1 MSMNREQRRNMK
13 KRLAPIA
20 RRVAELEKNIKAGIN
35 AAAAEE
41 EISAIMEGLSIM
53 EMMAL
58 EDYIVSKKL
67 LDTK

>member
-1 MSMNREQRRNMK
+1 MK

-20 RRVAELEKNIKAGIN
+20 RRIAQLEKNIKAGIN
-35 AAAAEE
+35 ASAAEE
-41 EISAIMEGLSIM
+41 EISTIMESLSIM